1 MECSQYMFF
10 IGYGIITSILL
21 IAWLEKYEL
30 NRRFLI
36 WSAVYMQI
44 VCLFEIVFAVYFI
57 SMLIYLADFVGD
69 TLKCSR
75 ISAITFIS
83 FSMATWIGM
92 VIVTF
97 SETGIGILV

>member
-1 MECSQYMFF
+1 MECFQIIFF

-30 NRRFLI
+30 NRSFLI
-36 WSAVYMQI
+36 ASAVYMQI
-44 VCLFEIVFAVYFI
+44 ICLFEIVFAVYFI

-75 ISAITFIS
+75 VFAITFIS
-83 FSMATWIGM
+83 FSMATWIG
-92 VIVTF
+92 IIIITF